1 MCKAREDNAGVVMPA
16 KAGISIREYVRG
28 FRLGGRNDKSGKSQ
42 LIEPFDSVQ
51 GDAWREVT
59 GSFAT
64 LRMTQGDKVT
74 PEQVR
79 GDITKKRNPT
89 VTRGIP
95 LSFSQKLN

>member
-1 MCKAREDNAGVVMPA
+1 MPA
-16 KAGISIREYVRG
+16 KAGISIHEYVRG

-51 GDAWREVT
+51 GDAWREMT
-59 GSFAT
+59 GSFAL

-79 GDITKKRNPT
+79 GDIKKKETPRLPA
-89 VTRGIP
+89 GF
-95 LSFSQKLN
+95 L